1 MNLNSHVFA
10 PVQALLRVGQTILNK
25 RKRDVEE
32 NTFLKEKVAKVRQEE
47 EERIRATAANQA
59 ARDALGKWSLK
70 LSLTV
75 ANSKPLIV
83 AHLNEVLQETQNIW
97 NGMIWR
103 NPTTLTEERSL
114 DPPVPWLMTT

>member
-59 ARDALGKWSLK
+59 ARDALGK
-70 LSLTV
+70 
-75 ANSKPLIV
+75 
-83 AHLNEVLQETQNIW
+83 
-97 NGMIWR
+97 
-103 NPTTLTEERSL
+103 
-114 DPPVPWLMTT
+114 